1 MKINREN
8 TDNGTAII
16 KVLVEKNDYERN
28 VADKLREYRQ
38 KASLPGFRPGKVPA
52 GVIQKRF
59 GKALLAEEVNQ
70 LLSQN
75 LINYL
80 RDEKINIIGDPL
92 PNNELQQPIDFDKQE
107 EFEFVFDIALTPDV
121 NLTLDKSHSVDYY
134 RIKVDEQL
142 IDENIDQILN
152 QYGTT
157 QDVDVVSEES
167 YLRVDFSELDTEGNV
182 KEGGIVAENV
192 LIAYDRVKDEEV
204 QKQLIGK
211 KPEESLV
218 MDPVTAFGDRHEVG
232 HMLNISHEVADE
244 LNSQFICTVKSI
256 QNFVKGELNDELYKK
271 LFGEETDVTTV
282 EQFREKVAE
291 NISASLENS
300 SKQQFEVDARKS
312 LVAAVPMELPESFL
326 KRWLKETNKEL
337 TDEKIE
343 EDFEDFTEDLR
354 WQLIKNNIINE
365 NKIEV
370 SEEETL
376 QMAKNIALSQ
386 FQQYGIYQVADE
398 HLESYAHRIME
409 KEDDR
414 ERIVRRVFEI
424 KVYDLVREKVQL
436 NEKEVTTEEFKAL

>member
-16 KVLVEKNDYERN
+16 KVLIDKNDYEKN

-38 KASLPGFRPGKVPA
+38 KVALPGFRPGKVPA
-52 GVIQKRF
+52 GVIQKRY

-107 EFEFVFDIALTPDV
+107 DFEFVFDIALTPEF
-121 NLTLDKSHSVDYY
+121 NLNLDKSHTVDYY

-142 IDENIDQILN
+142 IDENIEQILS

-157 QDVDVVSEES
+157 KDVDSVSEIS
-167 YLRVDFSELDTEGNV
+167 YLRVDFRELDAEGNE
-182 KEGGIVAENV
+182 KEEGIAAENV
-192 LIAYDRVKDEEV
+192 LVAYDRVNDEEV
-204 QKQLIGK
+204 KKELIGK
-211 KPEESLV
+211 KPEESFV
-218 MDPVTAFGDRHEVG
+218 INDVTAFGDRHEVG
-232 HMLNISHEVADE
+232 HMLNISHEAAEE
-244 LNSQFICTVKSI
+244 LESKFHCTIKSI
-256 QNFVKGELNDELYKK
+256 QDFVKGELNEELYKK
-271 LFGEETDVTTV
+271 LFGEETEVATV
-282 EQFREKVAE
+282 EQFREKVSE
-291 NISASLENS
+291 NISISLENS

-312 LVAAVPMELPESFL
+312 LISAVPMDLPEVFL

-343 EDFEDFTEDLR
+343 EDFEDFIEDLR

-370 SEEETL
+370 TEDETL
-376 QMAKNIALSQ
+376 QMAKNIAMSQ

-424 KVYDLVREKVQL
+424 KVYDLVKEKVQL
-436 NEKEVTTEEFKAL
+436 NEKDVTTEEFKAL

>member
-16 KVLVEKNDYERN
+16 KVLVEKNDYEKN

-167 YLRVDFSELDTEGNV
+167 YMRVDFSELDAEGNV

-232 HMLNISHEVADE
+232 HMLNINHEVADE

-337 TDEKIE
+337 TDAKIE

>member
-8 TDNGTAII
+8 TNNGTAII
-16 KVLVEKNDYERN
+16 KVLVEKNDYEKN

-167 YLRVDFSELDTEGNV
+167 YMRVDFSELDAEGNV

-337 TDEKIE
+337 TDAKIE

>member
-16 KVLVEKNDYERN
+16 KVLIDKNDYEKN

-38 KASLPGFRPGKVPA
+38 KVALPGFRPGKVPA
-52 GVIQKRF
+52 GVIQKRY

-107 EFEFVFDIALTPDV
+107 EFEFVFDIALTPEF
-121 NLTLDKSHSVDYY
+121 NLNLDKSQSVDYY

-142 IDENIDQILN
+142 IDENIEQILM

-157 QDVDVVSEES
+157 QDVEVVTEIS
-167 YLRVDFSELDTEGNV
+167 YMRIDFHELDAEGNE
-182 KEGGIVAENV
+182 KEDGIVAENV
-192 LIAYDRVKDEEV
+192 LVAYDRVKDEEV
-204 QKQLIGK
+204 KKELIGK
-211 KPEESLV
+211 KPEESFV
-218 MDPVTAFGDRHEVG
+218 IDAVTAFGDRHEVG
-232 HMLNISHEVADE
+232 HMLNISHEAAEE
-244 LNSQFICTVKSI
+244 LNSRFNCTLKSI
-256 QNFVKGELNDELYKK
+256 QDFVKGELNEDLYKK
-271 LFGEETDVTTV
+271 LFGEETEVTTV
-282 EQFREKVAE
+282 EQFRDKVAE
-291 NISASLENS
+291 NISISLENS

-312 LVAAVPMELPESFL
+312 LVSAVPMNLPEAFL

-337 TDEKIE
+337 TNEKIE

-370 SEEETL
+370 TEDETL

-386 FQQYGIYQVADE
+386 FQQYGIYQIADE
-398 HLESYAHRIME
+398 HLDSYAHRIME

-424 KVYDLVREKVQL
+424 KVFDLVKEKVQL

>member
-134 RIKVDEQL
+134 RIKVDEEL
-142 IDENIDQILN
+142 IDENIEQILN

-167 YLRVDFSELDTEGNV
+167 YMRVDFSELDAEGNV

-204 QKQLIGK
+204 KKQLIGK

-244 LNSQFICTVKSI
+244 LNSQFNCTVKSI

-291 NISASLENS
+291 NISVSLENS

-312 LVAAVPMELPESFL
+312 LVAAVTMELPEPFL

-409 KEDDR
+409 KEEDR